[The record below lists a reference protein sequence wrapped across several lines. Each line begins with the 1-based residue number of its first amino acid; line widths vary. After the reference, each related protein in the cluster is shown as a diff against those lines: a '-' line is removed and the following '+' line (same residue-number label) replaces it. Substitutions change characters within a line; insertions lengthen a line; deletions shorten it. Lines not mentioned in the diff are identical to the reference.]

1 VTERSA
7 LTKARLI
14 RPAPMRDFE
23 VADRRSTWLELFF
36 DLCFA
41 AAIATLADELHSDP
55 TVHGLL
61 LFAALFVP
69 VWWVWTQFTWFGTA
83 WDNDDLVHRFGMFA
97 AMLLVIVLAASIP
110 RVLLGD
116 DQVFVLAYVGMQL
129 LLVAMFARV
138 LRHAGPAHRFA
149 LHSML
154 GTALGAVIMVSS
166 LWVGAPSRYLIW
178 AFALLELMMVP
189 VFARR
194 SFEGQPFDS
203 SHLPE
208 RYGLFTIIVL
218 GESVV
223 TAGVGLGEVRFDGG
237 AVTSA
242 LLGFGIAAAIWWSY
256 FETVSSTSLSRD
268 RTLASF
274 VWGYGHLFGYAGIAA
289 TTVGVE
295 LAIEA
300 GAQADHGLSLAARL
314 MLCGGGA
321 AFLLSLVAVH
331 AAEIGWRGA
340 GMVQRW
346 ATIGALLAI
355 AFIARGWPPSL
366 VVGAVFLMLVITVT
380 FDVVNV
386 GGRGLAADHLP
397 DDGAS
402 PARE

>member
-1 VTERSA
+1 MKRG
-7 LTKARLI
+7 RWI
-14 RPAPMRDFE
+14 RPAPMRDFD

-41 AAIATLADELHSDP
+41 AAIATLADGLHSDP
-55 TVHGLL
+55 TLHGMLPFL
-61 LFAALFVP
+61 ALFVP

-83 WDNDDLVHRFGMFA
+83 WDNDDLLHRFGMFA
-97 AMLLVIVLAASIP
+97 AMLLVIVLAATIP
-110 RVLLGD
+110 RVYEGND
-116 DQVFVLAYVGMQL
+116 RVFVLAYVGMQV
-129 LLVAMFARV
+129 LLVTMFARV
-138 LRHAGPAHRFA
+138 LGHAGKARRFVRNSMVGNLIGA
-149 LHSML
+149 LIML
-154 GTALGAVIMVSS
+154 SSVWVEAPLRYWIWTIAV
-166 LWVGAPSRYLIW
+166 
-178 AFALLELMMVP
+178 LELMVVP

-194 SFEGQPFDS
+194 SYEGQPFDS

-223 TAGVGLGEVRFDGG
+223 TVGVGLGEVQLDGG

-242 LLGFGIAAAIWWSY
+242 VLGFAIAAAIWWSY
-256 FETVSSTSLSRD
+256 FETVSSTALSHD
-268 RTLASF
+268 RIWTSF

-289 TTVGVE
+289 TAVGVD

-314 MLCGGGA
+314 MLCGGAA

-346 ATIGALLAI
+346 ATIVALLVI
-355 AFIARGWPPSL
+355 AFVAHGWPPAS
-366 VVGAVFLMLVITVT
+366 VVGAVFVMLVITVS
-380 FDVVNV
+380 FDVANV
-386 GGRGLAADHLP
+386 GGQGLAADHLP
-397 DDGAS
+397 DEES
-402 PARE
+402 PPGP

>member
-1 VTERSA
+1 
-7 LTKARLI
+7 
-14 RPAPMRDFE
+14 MRDFD
-23 VADRRSTWLELFF
+23 VADRKSTWLELFF

-41 AAIATLADELHSDP
+41 AAIATLADGLHSDP
-55 TVHGLL
+55 SLHGLL
-61 LFAALFVP
+61 PFAALFVP

-83 WDNDDLVHRFGMFA
+83 WDNDDLLHRLGLLV
-97 AMLLVIVLAASIP
+97 AMLLVIVLAATIP
-110 RVLLGD
+110 KVYEGNDR
-116 DQVFVLAYVGMQL
+116 VFVLAYVGMQV

-138 LRHAGPAHRFA
+138 LPHAGKAHRFA
-149 LHSML
+149 RNSMVGNL
-154 GTALGAVIMVSS
+154 IGAVIMLSS
-166 LWVGAPSRYLIW
+166 VWVEAPLRYWIW
-178 AFALLELMMVP
+178 AMAVLELMVVP

-194 SFEGQPFDS
+194 SYEGQPFDS

-223 TAGVGLGEVRFDGG
+223 TVGVGLGEVQLDGG
-237 AVTSA
+237 AVASA
-242 LLGFGIAAAIWWSY
+242 VLGFAIAAAIWWSY
-256 FETVSSTSLSRD
+256 FETVSSTALSRD
-268 RTLASF
+268 RIWASF

-289 TTVGVE
+289 TAVGVD

-314 MLCGGGA
+314 MLCAGAA

-346 ATIGALLAI
+346 ATIAALLVI
-355 AFIARGWPPSL
+355 AFVARGWPPAS
-366 VVGAVFLMLVITVT
+366 VVGVVFVMLVITVS

-386 GGRGLAADHLP
+386 GGQGFVAGHPSEEEESRQ
-397 DDGAS
+397 
-402 PARE
+402 

>member
-1 VTERSA
+1 
-7 LTKARLI
+7 
-14 RPAPMRDFE
+14 MRDFD
-23 VADRRSTWLELFF
+23 VADRKSTWLELFF

-41 AAIATLADELHSDP
+41 AAIATLADGLHSDP
-55 TVHGLL
+55 SVHSLL
-61 LFAALFVP
+61 PFAALFVP

-83 WDNDDLVHRFGMFA
+83 WDNDDLLHRLGLLV
-97 AMLLVIVLAASIP
+97 AMLLVIVLAATIP
-110 RVLLGD
+110 RVYEGND
-116 DQVFVLAYVGMQL
+116 RVFVLAYVGMQV

-138 LRHAGPAHRFA
+138 LPHAGKAHRFA
-149 LHSML
+149 RNSMVGNL
-154 GTALGAVIMVSS
+154 IGAVIMLSS
-166 LWVGAPSRYLIW
+166 VWVEAPLRYWIW
-178 AFALLELMMVP
+178 AIAVLELMVVP

-194 SFEGQPFDS
+194 SHEGQPFDS

-223 TAGVGLGEVRFDGG
+223 TVGVGLGEVRLDGG
-237 AVTSA
+237 AVASA
-242 LLGFGIAAAIWWSY
+242 VLGFAIAAAIWWSY

-268 RTLASF
+268 RIWASF

-289 TTVGVE
+289 VAVGVD

-300 GAQADHGLSLAARL
+300 GAQADRGLSLAARL
-314 MLCGGGA
+314 MLCGGAA

-346 ATIGALLAI
+346 ATIIALLVI
-355 AFIARGWPPSL
+355 AFVARGWPPAG
-366 VVGAVFLMLVITVT
+366 VVGAVFVMLTITVT

-386 GGRGLAADHLP
+386 GGHGLVADHLP
-397 DDGAS
+397 EEES
-402 PARE
+402 PPSP